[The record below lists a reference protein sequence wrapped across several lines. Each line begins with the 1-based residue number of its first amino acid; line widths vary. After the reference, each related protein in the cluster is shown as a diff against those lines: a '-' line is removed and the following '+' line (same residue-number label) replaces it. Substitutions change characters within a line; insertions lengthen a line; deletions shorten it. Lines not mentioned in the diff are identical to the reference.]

1 MLVRGRFVINFVLSF
16 LFFSSYLGY
25 LELFLQFTVAQLI
38 EQLTHYLEVVGSS
51 PTPGNIFSIY
61 LNEELN
67 QMENNNK
74 NSSNSLVFGRW
85 PQTKTKINKGS
96 EWPI

>member
-1 MLVRGRFVINFVLSF
+1 M
-16 LFFSSYLGY
+16 
-25 LELFLQFTVAQLI
+25 VAQLI
-38 EQLTHYLEVVGSS
+38 EQCTHFLEEVGSS

-67 QMENNNK
+67 QMENNKNKNK

-85 PQTKTKINKGS
+85 PQTKMRELVHLKIGLFRHLFRLFWS
-96 EWPI
+96 FLTVQ